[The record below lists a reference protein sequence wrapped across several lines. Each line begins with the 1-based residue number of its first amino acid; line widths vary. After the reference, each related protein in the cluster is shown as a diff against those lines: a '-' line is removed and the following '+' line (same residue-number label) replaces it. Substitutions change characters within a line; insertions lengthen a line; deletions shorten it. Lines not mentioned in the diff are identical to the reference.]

1 MRYIVYLALH
11 VDISFAKCSHCQNI
25 LLLQRN
31 ELFKRKVEV
40 ARHLRILSFFLEHA
54 LKENDLSRVLSMDT
68 ENANGGFSNMFNFGS
83 GALVWH
89 QLRQNQRYSFNL

>member
-1 MRYIVYLALH
+1 MPFKFLTLRPKIHVYSTSVEMRMVYLPLH
-11 VDISFAKCSHCQNI
+11 VDISFVKYSQCQTI

-68 ENANGGFSNMFNFGS
+68 ENANGGF
-83 GALVWH
+83 
-89 QLRQNQRYSFNL
+89 